1 MVNTEL
7 LNRLKEYIKYIKLEI
22 WKQRMYK
29 KYRA

>member
-7 LNRLKEYIKYIKLEI
+7 LNRLKEFMKLEI

-29 KYRA
+29 KYGV